1 MSSVA
6 KRWGNVSL
14 RTKITGVTVFILT
27 LGLLVA
33 GAGTLSFLRP
43 QLIAQQD
50 SLLTQLRADPTQA
63 LASGANP
70 AGLIRGDVLYAPENY
85 YVAMLDAKGELLYDN
100 FRAKPEGSAPSV
112 NIAAL
117 DILSGNIFPLQSPNG
132 EEWHAVAT
140 PVTNSA
146 APTQPS
152 GILLIA
158 QSTSLVNSF
167 MVRYITIFSGFG
179 FAVILLGA
187 ALTRILVTSTF
198 EPLAEVER
206 TAAEIAAGDFSK
218 RIQVQDAG
226 TEVGHLGRSL
236 NTMLDRIDDAFDD
249 RADTIEQMRR
259 FIGDASHELRT
270 PLVSVRGYAELYRMG
285 ALQEPEQIGQAM
297 ERIEKEAIRMGSLV
311 EDLLALAR
319 LDERRALQMQPL
331 NLIPL
336 ARDAAMDTMAQAPDR
351 IVSVIVDPSALT
363 PDGEQAPPML
373 VPTPAPAPE
382 PEPTTSEARTP
393 GRGLSLRG
401 VGKLGSNGARSW
413 SAGKPGA
420 EPKRPRGQAAQKH
433 PTPGPDDT
441 STPATGAIPGLNL
454 FRQRRMKKSSLT
466 DTQPI
471 DRAELLQLN
480 EAAAK
485 ETPQPEPTGT
495 APVILGD
502 ENKVRQTMTNLL
514 GNALRY
520 SPEGTPIEIAVA
532 VNAEAGTAS
541 FEIRD
546 HGEGIPPQI
555 REKIFERFWRAD
567 NSRNRETGGSG
578 LGLAIVSSIV
588 EAHDGRVS
596 AHETDGGGATFR
608 VELPLLASSNGN

>member
-1 MSSVA
+1 MA
-6 KRWGNVSL
+6 KRWGSVSL

-27 LGLLVA
+27 LGLVVA

-50 SLLTQLRADPTQA
+50 TILTQLRADPTPA
-63 LASGANP
+63 LASGANT
-70 AGLIRGDVLYAPENY
+70 AGLIRGDVLYAPEGY
-85 YVAMLDAKGELLYDN
+85 YVAMLDGQGELVYDN
-100 FRAKPEGSAPSV
+100 FRAKPEGSAPAV
-112 NIAAL
+112 NVAAV
-117 DILSGNIFPLQSPNG
+117 DVVSGNIFSLQSPNG

-140 PVTNSA
+140 PVTSTTA
-146 APTQPS
+146 GPQPS

-206 TAAEIAAGDFSK
+206 TAAEIAKGDFSK
-218 RIQVQDAG
+218 RIQVPDEG

-249 RADTIEQMRR
+249 RAQTIEQMRR

-319 LDERRALQMQPL
+319 LDERRTMQMQPL

-351 IVSVIVDPSALT
+351 LVRVIVDPSALT
-363 PDGEQAPPML
+363 ASGDALPPAFAPALASGPAE
-373 VPTPAPAPE
+373 PAAQDAPAPDAGPRE
-382 PEPTTSEARTP
+382 PAVPEPGEATAASEARTP
-393 GRGLSLRG
+393 GRGLNLRG
-401 VGKLGSNGARSW
+401 VGKLGSNGTRSW
-413 SAGKPGA
+413 
-420 EPKRPRGQAAQKH
+420 
-433 PTPGPDDT
+433 T
-441 STPATGAIPGLNL
+441 
-454 FRQRRMKKSSLT
+454 
-466 DTQPI
+466 
-471 DRAELLQLN
+471 
-480 EAAAK
+480 
-485 ETPQPEPTGT
+485 
-495 APVILGD
+495 
-502 ENKVRQTMTNLL
+502 
-514 GNALRY
+514 
-520 SPEGTPIEIAVA
+520 
-532 VNAEAGTAS
+532 
-541 FEIRD
+541 
-546 HGEGIPPQI
+546 
-555 REKIFERFWRAD
+555 
-567 NSRNRETGGSG
+567 
-578 LGLAIVSSIV
+578 
-588 EAHDGRVS
+588 
-596 AHETDGGGATFR
+596 
-608 VELPLLASSNGN
+608 